1 MDQSKLL
8 ALLKANAKSLWKK
21 QDVIFL
27 AKTYQGNIGKI
38 NYSSKIY
45 LDYTLISLLL
55 KNREARNEIGSKY

>member
-1 MDQSKLL
+1 MLNLNYFVLL
-8 ALLKANAKSLWKK
+8 VYPLWKK

-38 NYSSKIY
+38 KNSSKVY